1 MQWLN
6 AEFTLTDDRAA
17 LDVTYIHAFLTTSY
31 WAQGVPLETVI
42 RSLDNSLCFGLWHDG
57 RQIGFG
63 RAVTDRA
70 TFAYLADVFID
81 PDYRGRGLGKWLVTC
96 ILAHPE
102 LQGLR
107 RWLLGTRDAHA
118 LYRKLGFVP
127 LRKPEIFM
135 EIRPE
140 NVYGRNV

>member
-6 AEFTLTDDRAA
+6 AEFTLTDDRST

-42 RSLDNSLCFGLWHDG
+42 RSLDNSLCFGLWHGG

-81 PDYRGRGLGKWLVTC
+81 PDYRGRGLGKWLIAC

-127 LRKPEIFM
+127 LPKPEIFM

-140 NVYGRNV
+140 NVYGHKA

>member
-1 MQWLN
+1 MQWHN
-6 AEFTLTDDRAA
+6 AEFTLTDERAT
-17 LDVTYIHAFLTTSY
+17 LDVAYIHAFLSTSY
-31 WAQGVPLETVI
+31 WAQGIPLETVSK
-42 RSLDNSLCFGLWHDG
+42 SLDNSLCFGLWHGG

-127 LRKPEIFM
+127 LPKPEIFM
-135 EIRPE
+135 EIRPAE
-140 NVYGRNV
+140 AYRP

>member
-1 MQWLN
+1 MLWHN
-6 AEFTLTDDRAA
+6 AEFTLSDDRAT
-17 LDVTYIHAFLTTSY
+17 LDVAYIHAFLTKSY
-31 WAQGVPLETVI
+31 WAQGIPLETVVK
-42 RSLDNSLCFGLWHDG
+42 SLDNSLCFGLRHAG

-96 ILAHPE
+96 VLSHPE

-118 LYRKLGFVP
+118 LYRQLGFVP
-127 LRKPEIFM
+127 LPKPEIFM
-135 EIRPE
+135 EIRPA
-140 NVYGRNV
+140 NVYGRGT